1 MGKHAEK
8 RLTLFK
14 ECAVCGKSFVTT
26 AETPFKRTVNNKV
39 CYYCS
44 ESCKRSSYKHLFD
57 GKAWERRKAREEQ
70 RDVSAKNKRYYEAH
84 KPQELARA
92 KARYWAD
99 PERAR
104 ADQAYQRRKRRLEAA
119 G

>member
-1 MGKHAEK
+1 MGKHNEN
-8 RLTLFK
+8 RLTLFR

-26 AETPFKRTVNNKV
+26 AATPFKRIVHNKT

-44 ESCKRSSYKHLFD
+44 QTCKRASYKHLFD
-57 GKAWERRKAREEQ
+57 GKAMERRAAREAQ
-70 RDVSAKNKRYYEAH
+70 RDISAKNRRYYAAH
-84 KPQELARA
+84 APQERERA
-92 KARYWAD
+92 TARYWAD
-99 PERAR
+99 PDRAR